1 MVRASTNGTAG
12 VVSTEGGRVSVRLAV
27 VALGA
32 PTVCDIVI
40 QLTFSVTDNEVLM
53 TNASLFD
60 IARKRHHYCRIRLVF
75 TSFSSGQPTWRLA
88 LDKLRVVGGNAVRD
102 FGQ

>member
-1 MVRASTNGTAG
+1 MGASTNGTAG
-12 VVSTEGGRVSVRLAV
+12 VVSTEASGVSACLAV
-27 VALGA
+27 MALGV
-32 PTVCDIVI
+32 PPVCDVVI
-40 QLTFSVTDNEVLM
+40 QLTFSVADNEVLA

-60 IARKRHHYCRIRLVF
+60 LVCKRHYYCRVCLVF
-75 TSFSSGQPTWRLA
+75 TSFSSGQPTWCLA